1 MVLYKNLKNLSIGH
15 EPISL
20 NLAYYINVD
29 LNIFKITINFIY
41 LSVWTEDIY
50 ICVFCKC
57 PAWTKDACMGF
68 SIFPNTYAEV
78 ILLRLCEIN
87 INALLT
93 AVNKCQ

>member
-50 ICVFCKC
+50 IYAFSVSARHGLRTHVWVFQFFRTPTQK
-57 PAWTKDACMGF
+57 
-68 SIFPNTYAEV
+68 
-78 ILLRLCEIN
+78 
-87 INALLT
+87 
-93 AVNKCQ
+93 